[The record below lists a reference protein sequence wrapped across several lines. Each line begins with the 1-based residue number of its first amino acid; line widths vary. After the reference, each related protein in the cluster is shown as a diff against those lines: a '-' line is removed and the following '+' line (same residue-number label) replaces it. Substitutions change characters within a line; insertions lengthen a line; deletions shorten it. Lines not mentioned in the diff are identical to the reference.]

1 MKATITKIHRAT
13 ADKNGKPYV
22 TQDGRPYTRLAL
34 QTKEHGANWLSGFGN
49 NYNQNWREGDTV
61 EIEVTTV
68 EKEGKHYLNFRGLGK
83 LELLEKRV
91 IALEEAFRM
100 LKTAPRRAGEVKD
113 EDIPTLHLNPTGFPE
128 LSGTHNIL
136 QCEEEPDI
144 TNLPF

>member
-1 MKATITKIHRAT
+1 MKETITKIHRAT
-13 ADKNGKPYV
+13 ADKNGQPYT

-49 NYNQNWREGDTV
+49 NYNQNWREGDQV

-91 IALEEAFRM
+91 IALEDAIRT
-100 LKTAPRRAGEVKD
+100 LKTAPRSAGTVED
-113 EDIPTLHLNPTGFPE
+113 ADIPVFDPKD
-128 LSGTHNIL
+128 
-136 QCEEEPDI
+136 EEEPDL
-144 TNLPF
+144 TENLPF